1 MPDPRV
7 PPRPFAGVRILDLAA
22 PVSVY
27 CARLLAAYGADVVR
41 LESPSVELD
50 AAAQPRRAWLDA
62 WYAAGCRRVT
72 LDVTDPSAVS
82 LLGELA
88 ADVDVVI
95 ASPTASTPVAGF
107 LDAERGFDWCA
118 ASVVTCLL
126 TPFGATGP
134 LRDWRATPMTAH
146 AMSGLMFAIGPEA
159 GPPLS
164 MPGRQL
170 WDEAGIRAAI
180 CIAAALR
187 ERSRVG
193 GQVLDIAAHE
203 VLAGQDDLIHRF
215 SVAGLVM
222 QRRANFAPP
231 PSGTWEVANGTI
243 DIAVNTPGHW
253 EAFVK
258 TMGSPPELTDEI
270 WEDRAM
276 RIQLHDVLGESVAR
290 LLRDRHRAELI
301 AGGQANGLPC
311 SALNTPEQF
320 VEDQRVD
327 ERRPLGTL
335 TGPDLGTCAA
345 PGPPIHIGADFF
357 EPDGVAVR
365 PGADTETILALRER
379 PLAAPRASAER
390 PLAGLRVVTFG
401 AFVAGNTAAMLL
413 AELGMDVVKIES
425 HERPEALR
433 NNYFFDHPE
442 VLEPSGV
449 GTTALYG
456 GLARSVRSVSIEL
469 AAPGG
474 AEVLR
479 RLVAAADVVVENF
492 RPGVLDR
499 FGCGFA
505 DLQTVNPRL
514 TMLSISGYGR
524 TGPRSGWAAY
534 ASNICNHVGLTS
546 AWGHTHGYHFDY
558 VAGYHGALGLLAALR
573 RTEVTGRGVHLDL
586 AQVEAGA
593 TVMMPILVD
602 ALALGETYTR
612 RDNVVPDSVFSAVVG
627 CDGPDRW
634 LAVDAPDGA
643 SWERLCTVL
652 GVPEVGVAEPG
663 PADRDRA
670 RDALVPWAAQR
681 TPFQAA
687 HLLQHA
693 GVAAA
698 PVQDASDLFRDPQ
711 LRSRGFITELDHPD
725 LGCIEYPG
733 AIERTVR
740 PSGGVKGPV
749 PRLGEHTQEVLAEW
763 AGIEPVEADQLAAA
777 GAIWIPD
784 R

>member
-1 MPDPRV
+1 
-7 PPRPFAGVRILDLAA
+7 
-22 PVSVY
+22 
-27 CARLLAAYGADVVR
+27 
-41 LESPSVELD
+41 
-50 AAAQPRRAWLDA
+50 
-62 WYAAGCRRVT
+62 
-72 LDVTDPSAVS
+72 
-82 LLGELA
+82 
-88 ADVDVVI
+88 
-95 ASPTASTPVAGF
+95 
-107 LDAERGFDWCA
+107 
-118 ASVVTCLL
+118 
-126 TPFGATGP
+126 
-134 LRDWRATPMTAH
+134 
-146 AMSGLMFAIGPEA
+146 
-159 GPPLS
+159 

-180 CIAAALR
+180 CIVAALR
-187 ERSRVG
+187 ERPRIG

-203 VLAGQDDLIHRF
+203 VLASQDDLIHRF

-222 QRRANFAPP
+222 QRRVNFAPP
-231 PSGTWEVANGTI
+231 PSGTWEVADGTI
-243 DIAVNTPGHW
+243 DVAVNTPGHW

-270 WEDRAM
+270 WRDRSM
-276 RIQLHDVLGESVAR
+276 RIQLHDVLGEHVTR
-290 LLRDRHRAELI
+290 LLRVRHRAELI
-301 AGGQANGLPC
+301 AEGQANGLPC
-311 SALNTPEQF
+311 SAFNTPEQF

-327 ERRPLGTL
+327 GRHAFGTL
-335 TGPDLGTCAA
+335 TGPDLGTCPA
-345 PGPPIHIGADFF
+345 PGSPIHIGADFF
-357 EPDGVAVR
+357 DPDSVAVR
-365 PGADTETILALRER
+365 RGADTETIFAVHER
-379 PLAAPRASAER
+379 RPAAVPAPAER

-474 AEVLR
+474 PEMIR
-479 RLVAAADVVVENF
+479 RLAATADVVVENF

-505 DLQTVNPRL
+505 DLQEVNRRL

-524 TGPRSGWAAY
+524 TGPRAGWAAY

-558 VAGYHGALGLLAALR
+558 VAGYHGALGILAALR
-573 RTEVTGRGVHLDL
+573 RTEVTGHGVHLDL
-586 AQVEAGA
+586 AQVEAAA
-593 TVMMPILVD
+593 TVMMPVLID
-602 ALALGETYTR
+602 ALALDAAYTR
-612 RDNVVPDSVFSAVVG
+612 RDNVVPGSIFSAVVR

-634 LAVDAPDGA
+634 LAVDAADCTSWGRLGA
-643 SWERLCTVL
+643 VL
-652 GVPEVGVAEPG
+652 GVPAMAAPG
-663 PADRDRA
+663 AADLDRIHG
-670 RDALVPWAAQR
+670 ALVQWAGTR

-687 HLLQHA
+687 HLLQRA

-698 PVQDASDLFRDPQ
+698 PVQDSSELFRDLQ
-711 LRSRGFITELDHPD
+711 LRTRGFITEIDHPD

-733 AIERTVR
+733 AIERTVQ

-749 PRLGEHTQEVLAEW
+749 PRLGEHTRDVLAEW
-763 AGIEPVEADQLAAA
+763 AGVEAVEADQLAAA
-777 GAIWIPD
+777 GSIWIPD

>member
-1 MPDPRV
+1 MPDAGPT
-7 PPRPFAGVRILDLAA
+7 PRPFAGVRILDLSA
-22 PVSVY
+22 PVSAY

-41 LESPSVELD
+41 VEPPGSSTD
-50 AAAQPRRAWLDA
+50 AAADPRRAWLAA
-62 WYAAGCRRVT
+62 WYAAGCRRVE
-72 LDVTDPSAVS
+72 LDVADPAVAPV
-82 LLGELA
+82 LRELA
-88 ADVDVVI
+88 ADVDVVV
-95 ASPTASTPVAGF
+95 ASPSAATPVAGF
-107 LDAERGFDWCA
+107 VDATTGFDWCDP
-118 ASVVTCLL
+118 SVVTCLL

-146 AMSGLMFAIGPEA
+146 AMSGLMYAIGPEA

-187 ERSRVG
+187 ERPRVG

-203 VLAGQDDLIHRF
+203 VLAGMDDLIHRF

-231 PSGTWEVANGTI
+231 PSGTWEVADGTV

-258 TMGSPPELTDEI
+258 TMGSPAELTDEM
-270 WEDRAM
+270 WQDRSI
-276 RIQLHDVLGESVAR
+276 RIQLHDVLAESVAR
-290 LLRDRHRAELI
+290 LLRERHRGELI
-301 AGGQANGLPC
+301 ADGQANGLPC
-311 SALNTPEQF
+311 SAFNTPEQF

-327 ERRPLGTL
+327 ERQPLGSL
-335 TGPDLGTCAA
+335 TAPQLGTCTA
-345 PGPPIHIGADFF
+345 PGSPIHLGPDFF
-357 EPDGVAVR
+357 EPDSVATEPEADLVR
-365 PGADTETILALRER
+365 IRARPPR
-379 PLAAPRASAER
+379 PLAAAADER
-390 PLAGLRVVTFG
+390 PLSSLRVVTFG

-425 HERPEALR
+425 RSRPEALR

-469 AAPGG
+469 ASPGG
-474 AEVLR
+474 PEVVR
-479 RLVAAADVVVENF
+479 RLAASADVVVENF

-499 FGCGFA
+499 FGCGFD
-505 DLQTVNPRL
+505 DLQAANPRL

-524 TGPRSGWAAY
+524 TGPRAGWAAY
-534 ASNICNHVGLTS
+534 ASNICNHVGLTA

-558 VAGYHGALGLLAALR
+558 VAAYHGTLGVLAALR
-573 RTEVTGRGVHLDL
+573 RTELTGRGVHLDL

-602 ALALGETYTR
+602 ALALGTTYER
-612 RDNVVPDSVFSAVVG
+612 RDNVVPDSLFSAVVP

-634 LAVDAPDGA
+634 LAVDVPDA
-643 SWERLCTVL
+643 EAWTRLCASL
-652 GVPEVGVAEPG
+652 DVA
-663 PADRDRA
+663 ASVDRQLA
-670 RDALVPWAAQR
+670 QEALVRWAATR
-681 TPFQAA
+681 SHFQAA
-687 HLLQHA
+687 HLLQRA

-711 LRSRGFITELDHPD
+711 LRSRGFITEIDHRD

-740 PSGGVKGPV
+740 PAGGVKGPV
-749 PRLGEHTQEVLAEW
+749 PRLGEHTREVLAEW
-763 AGIEPVEADQLAAA
+763 AGVEQAEANELAAA
-777 GAIWIPD
+777 GAIWMPD

>member
-1 MPDPRV
+1 MPDTGL

-22 PVSVY
+22 PVTAY
-27 CARLLAAYGADVVR
+27 CARLLAAYGAEVVR
-41 LESPSVELD
+41 VEAPGAAVD
-50 AAAQPRRAWLDA
+50 ATAQPRRAWLDA
-62 WYAAGCRRVT
+62 WYAAGCRRVAI
-72 LDVTDPSAVS
+72 DVADTGAGAV
-82 LLGELA
+82 LGELA
-88 ADVDVVI
+88 AGVDVVI
-95 ASPTASTPVAGF
+95 ASPTASTPVTGF
-107 LDAERGFDWCA
+107 VDAERGFEWCPS
-118 ASVVTCLL
+118 SVVTCLL

-146 AMSGLMFAIGPEA
+146 AMSGLMYAVGPEA

-180 CIAAALR
+180 CVAAALR
-187 ERSRVG
+187 ERPRVG

-231 PSGTWEVANGTI
+231 PSGTWEVADGTI

-253 EAFVK
+253 DAFVK

-270 WEDRAM
+270 WQDRAM
-276 RIQLHDVLGESVAR
+276 RIQLHDVIGEHVAR
-290 LLRDRHRAELI
+290 LLRERRRGELI
-301 AGGQANGLPC
+301 ADGQANGLPC
-311 SALNTPEQF
+311 SAFNTPEEF
-320 VEDQRVD
+320 VDDQRND
-327 ERRPLGTL
+327 ARRPLGTL
-335 TGPDLGTCAA
+335 TAADLGTCPA
-345 PGPPIHIGADFF
+345 PGSPIHIGADFYD
-357 EPDGVAVR
+357 PDGIAVR
-365 PGADTETILALRER
+365 AGDDTAAILAVRGPR
-379 PLAAPRASAER
+379 PAAPPAPAER

-442 VLEPSGV
+442 VREPSGV

-456 GLARSVRSVSIEL
+456 GLARSVRSVSVEL

-474 AEVLR
+474 PEVVR
-479 RLVAAADVVVENF
+479 RLVASADVVIENF

-505 DLQTVNPRL
+505 DLHAVNPRL
-514 TMLSISGYGR
+514 TMLSISGYGQ

-558 VAGYHGALGLLAALR
+558 VAGYHGALGILAALR
-573 RTEVTGRGVHLDL
+573 RAEATGRGVHLDL

-593 TVMMPILVD
+593 SVMMPILVD
-602 ALALGETYTR
+602 ALALDGTYR
-612 RDNVVPDSVFSAVVG
+612 RHDNVAPDSVFCAVVA
-627 CDGPDRW
+627 CDGADRW
-634 LAVDAPDGA
+634 LAVDTPDDA
-643 SWERLCTVL
+643 SFERLRTVL
-652 GVPEVGVAEPG
+652 GVPAA
-663 PADRDRA
+663 ADPERTHE
-670 RDALVPWAAQR
+670 ALGEWAAAR
-681 TPFQAA
+681 TAFQAA
-687 HLLQHA
+687 HVLQHG

-725 LGCIEYPG
+725 LGRIEYPG

-749 PRLGEHTQEVLAEW
+749 PRLGEHTREVLVEW
-763 AGIEPVEADQLAAA
+763 AGVDPGEADELAAA